1 MNTKERPQGQ
11 AAPPLLAVKDL
22 KVHFARGGS
31 GLSRKPAEVVRAVDG
46 VSFEVARGRT
56 LAVVGESGSGKTTS
70 ALAVMR
76 LAPITAG
83 TVHLGGTDLGA
94 LEGEELRLARRRLQ
108 IVFQDPFSSLNPR
121 QRAGDAVRAPLEL
134 MHVGSKAEREDRVA
148 ELFTQVGLR
157 PEQQRLFPHQFSGGQ
172 RQRIGIARALAV
184 KPRVM
189 VCDEPVAAL
198 DVSIQA
204 QVINL
209 FLELR
214 ERHRLTYLFVSHNL
228 GLVRFLCDR
237 VAIMYLGRIVETG
250 PVAEIFASPA
260 HPYTQALL
268 EAIPRLHRRKRA
280 FEPVQGE
287 LPSPLAPPPGCP
299 FHPRCP
305 SAVARCHESRPDL
318 RSISPG
324 RVAACHLLEK
334 G

>member
-1 MNTKERPQGQ
+1 M
-11 AAPPLLAVKDL
+11 
-22 KVHFARGGS
+22 
-31 GLSRKPAEVVRAVDG
+31 
-46 VSFEVARGRT
+46 
-56 LAVVGESGSGKTTS
+56 
-70 ALAVMR
+70 
-76 LAPITAG
+76 I
-83 TVHLGGTDLGA
+83 
-94 LEGEELRLARRRLQ
+94 
-108 IVFQDPFSSLNPR
+108 FQDPFASLDPR
-121 QRAGDAVRAPLEL
+121 MRVHRIVGEALAVHKLVPKSGVDAAVDAAL
-134 MHVGSKAEREDRVA
+134 AD
-148 ELFTQVGLR
+148 VGLDTAYR
-157 PEQQRLFPHQFSGGQ
+157 DRFPHQFSGGQ

-209 FLELR
+209 FLDLR
-214 ERHRLTYLFVSHNL
+214 ERHGLTYLFVSHNL

-237 VAIMYLGRIVETG
+237 LAIMYLGRIVESG
-250 PVAEIFASPA
+250 PVGEIFAGPA

-305 SAVARCHESRPDL
+305 RAQARCREERPEL
-318 RSISPG
+318 RPIATG
-324 RVAACHLLEK
+324 REAACHLLEK

>member
-1 MNTKERPQGQ
+1 MSTPILEVRGVSRHFTRRPTLAERIVMAVGRGS
-11 AAPPLLAVKDL
+11 PP
-22 KVHFARGGS
+22 
-31 GLSRKPAEVVRAVDG
+31 PVVRAVEG
-46 VSFEVARGRT
+46 VDLAIGRGEVLG
-56 LAVVGESGSGKTTS
+56 LVGESGCGKSTLARVVTGIL
-70 ALAVMR
+70 APTAGEVLFEGRPAGGLRGRERLDYLLAVQM
-76 LAPITAG
+76 I
-83 TVHLGGTDLGA
+83 
-94 LEGEELRLARRRLQ
+94 
-108 IVFQDPFSSLNPR
+108 FQDPFASLDPR
-121 QRAGDAVRAPLEL
+121 MRVHRIVGEALAVHGLVPPAEVDAAVDRALAD
-134 MHVGSKAEREDRVA
+134 
-148 ELFTQVGLR
+148 VGLDLAYR
-157 PEQQRLFPHQFSGGQ
+157 DRFPHQFSGGQ

-209 FLELR
+209 FLDLR
-214 ERHRLTYLFVSHNL
+214 ERHGLTYLFVSHNL

-237 VAIMYLGRIVETG
+237 LAIMYLGRIVETG
-250 PVAEIFASPA
+250 PVGELFASPA
-260 HPYTQALL
+260 HPYTRALL

-305 SAVARCHESRPDL
+305 SAVPRCREARPEL
-318 RSISPG
+318 RSIAAG
-324 RVAACHLLEK
+324 RAAACHLLEK